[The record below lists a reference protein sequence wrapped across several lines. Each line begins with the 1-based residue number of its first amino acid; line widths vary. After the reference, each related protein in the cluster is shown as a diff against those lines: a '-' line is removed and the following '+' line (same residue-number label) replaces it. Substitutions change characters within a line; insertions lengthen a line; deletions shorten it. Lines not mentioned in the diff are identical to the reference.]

1 MVKLA
6 IVLLV
11 LLAALVIIDIFCV
24 IKCRNEQV
32 RTGIEIAEAKA
43 SVNKANER
51 IDELKGRA
59 LNEQDISTEYV
70 EEISCLIYILQL
82 EQLLTTY

>member
-1 MVKLA
+1 MVKLV

-11 LLAALVIIDIFCV
+11 LLVAALVIIDIFCV
-24 IKCRNEQV
+24 IKYRNEQV
-32 RTGIEIAEAKA
+32 RTRIEIAEAKA

-51 IDELKGRA
+51 IDELKRA

-70 EEISCLIYILQL
+70 VLRSR
-82 EQLLTTY
+82 